1 MKTHWIYIFIGWCL
15 FMFGMFY
22 FAYWMDYNGWWVA
35 FSSGEKFT
43 TIFSIGGSIGFFIL
57 AYKSYKKQNESVIF
71 DDLDALKSV
80 SNDEDKDESKQVKPE
95 DVCSIKLNQIRKGD
109 NTTEIGSK
117 GVINLYNDNFTIDV
131 KKLNGKIIEYKYD
144 DVISH
149 TQKAGI
155 MTMEPNWMWFYTSDE
170 RSYVLQF
177 DKITDKTSFVD
188 KCKKL
193 SDKKQTTKVSS
204 ADELKKYKELLDSN
218 VITEDEFEKKKKQ
231 LLGL

>member
-1 MKTHWIYIFIGWCL
+1 MKTHWVYIFIGWCL
-15 FMFGMFY
+15 LMFGMIY
-22 FAYWMDYNGWWVA
+22 FADRMDWNGWWVV

-43 TIFSIGGSIGFFIL
+43 TIFSIGGGIGFFIL
-57 AYKSYKKQNESVIF
+57 AYKSYIKQNESVVF

-95 DVCSIKLNQIRKGD
+95 DVCSIKLNQIRKG
-109 NTTEIGSK
+109 NHIKVIGSK

-170 RSYVLQF
+170 RSYLLQF
-177 DKITDKTSFVD
+177 DKITDKTLFVD
-188 KCKKL
+188 RCKNL